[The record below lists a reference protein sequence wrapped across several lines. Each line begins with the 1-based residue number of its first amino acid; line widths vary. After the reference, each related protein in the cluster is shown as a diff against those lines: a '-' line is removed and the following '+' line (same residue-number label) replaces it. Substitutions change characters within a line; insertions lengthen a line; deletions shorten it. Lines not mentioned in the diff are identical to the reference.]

1 MKYILAILNIAMWTD
16 NFLRLVDFKQHLY
29 REAGKG
35 INMANKKIIL
45 ITIALLICMVYAV
58 LVAIFVKVPYNISGT
73 YGMVGMPDGDSINV
87 ILKEENFVIYTQGKI
102 LEEGTF
108 QPISTEKKNN
118 IYELIDDEQT
128 TVGYIVTDRKQ
139 ITLLGF
145 EDLSVTLDKVSKTSL
160 YVGFEHNQD

>member
-1 MKYILAILNIAMWTD
+1 
-16 NFLRLVDFKQHLY
+16 
-29 REAGKG
+29 
-35 INMANKKIIL
+35 
-45 ITIALLICMVYAV
+45 MVYAV

-73 YGMVGMPDGDSINV
+73 YGMVGVPDGDSINV

-139 ITLLGF
+139 ITLLGY
-145 EDLSVTLDKVSKTSL
+145 EDLSVTLGKVSNTSL